1 VALAHKTLRA
11 KGADVPARVRATH
24 VTGPPRAG
32 CRWRVR
38 TETTHRPGLDDYAR
52 DSLRVAAAAGR
63 VVDLCLDPW
72 AERFGDAAEDER
84 AE

>member
-1 VALAHKTLRA
+1 
-11 KGADVPARVRATH
+11 
-24 VTGPPRAG
+24 
-32 CRWRVR
+32 
-38 TETTHRPGLDDYAR
+38 
-52 DSLRVAAAAGR
+52 VAAAAGR